1 MRALYMRKNKKKYK
15 KNPVFFKKVLLP
27 ASNFADI
34 FTFSESPW
42 QSASIDTPIVTAD
55 IDGGGATSGQ
65 MSIFTIFRRK
75 WPH

>member
-1 MRALYMRKNKKKYK
+1 MRAFYMRKIKKKIK
-15 KNPVFFKKVLLP
+15 KNSGFLKKVLLP

-65 MSIFTIFRRK
+65 MSIFTICRRK